1 MQIWFH
7 CCKEIRKYENKC
19 VNTTGEKSRKKGK
32 RHLSGKKKKKTKA
45 TIQTISIMIQ
55 KFIFFVC
62 FPIRNK
68 YS

>member
-32 RHLSGKKKKKTKA
+32 RHLSAKNYHKGNH
-45 TIQTISIMIQ
+45 SN
-55 KFIFFVC
+55 
-62 FPIRNK
+62 NK
-68 YS
+68 YYDPKIYFFLSVFL